1 MAEERLG
8 ASFSI
13 DVTQLKAG
21 LAQANRLIKESKS
34 EFKAA
39 AAGMDNWSKSE
50 AGLTAKLKSLNQIA
64 DVQGKT
70 VEALQSEYDRLIE
83 EGLDPTSAQAVK
95 LRTDINNQTAAFNST
110 QKEIEKYSQELED
123 LQKSSGD
130 AGDSAD
136 DLADSIDDAA
146 DAADSASG
154 GFGAMTVALG
164 NLVADGIR
172 MCVDALKDFISGTI
186 EAGKNFDSAMSNVAA
201 LSGATAEE
209 LDMLRQ
215 TAKDFGASTKFSAS
229 EAADALSYMALAGW
243 DANQSADALG
253 GVLDL
258 AAASNMDLAQASDM
272 VTDYMSAFNIEAKD
286 SAYFADLLAY
296 AQANANTTVAGLGE
310 AFKNSAANMNA
321 AGQDIETT
329 TALLSMMANQGLKG
343 SEAGT
348 ALSAVLRDMTHKM
361 QDGKIAIGDTTVA
374 VMDANGNYR
383 DLTDILK
390 DVEAATA
397 GMGDAEKAAALSSTF
412 TSDSIKG
419 LNLILNDGV
428 DNAAAFEDELRK
440 SGGTASEM
448 AKIMQDNLGGDLT
461 SLSSKFEG
469 VQIMLYEKFEPALR
483 KGVEALSGLL
493 DAVNFVVDHSTEFI
507 AALAA
512 MGAGIA
518 TYIAYTTAIKVMK
531 DGWMALEIVQKAV
544 AASQA
549 VLNAVMSAN
558 PIGLVVAAVAA
569 LVAGFVVLWNKS
581 EGFRKFWVDLW
592 NKIKK
597 AAKPVIDW
605 LVKAFKDAWA
615 WIQKAWG
622 KAVTF
627 FSNIWNGIKKAF
639 STVQSFFSSIFSGAW
654 NAIKAIWNVVTGYF
668 SNIWNTIKAIFSVV
682 QAVLSGDFQGAWNAI
697 KNIVNQWV
705 SYFQGIWDGIKNVF
719 SSVATWFSGIFSN
732 AWAAIKNAFSGF
744 GDFFGGLWET
754 VKSKFTSF
762 GSVLGDAIGGAVKAG
777 INSAITLI
785 ENTINSAIGL
795 INSAIGLINKIPG
808 VSVGTVATITLPRLA
823 KGGVVNRATAAVIG
837 EDGAEAVMPLE
848 NNTGW
853 IKMLAKE
860 IAAEQQSSSVVVN
873 QTNNYSQAHS
883 RYEIYKSKQQTA
895 AAVRLALAGVK

>member
-1 MAEERLG
+1 MADERLG

-21 LAQANRLIKESKS
+21 LAQANRLIRESKS

-50 AGLTAKLKSLNQIA
+50 AGLNAKLKSLNQIA

-70 VEALQSEYDRLIE
+70 VNALQEEYDRLIA

-110 QKEIEKYSQELED
+110 QKEIEKYTQELED
-123 LQKSSGD
+123 LQNASDETAD
-130 AGDSAD
+130 ATD
-136 DLADSIDDAA
+136 DLGDSIDNAA
-146 DAADSASG
+146 DAADDASG
-154 GFGAMTVALG
+154 GFTVMKGALA
-164 NLVADGIR
+164 NLAADGIR

-186 EAGKNFDSAMSNVAA
+186 DAGKTFDSSMSNVAA
-201 LSGATAEE
+201 LSGATEQE
-209 LDMLRQ
+209 LSMLRD
-215 TAKDFGASTKFSAS
+215 TAKEYGATTKFSAS
-229 EAADALSYMALAGW
+229 EAADALGFMALAGW
-243 DANQSADALG
+243 DANQSAAALG

-272 VTDYMSAFNIEAKD
+272 VTDYMSAFNMEAKD

-296 AQANANTTVAGLGE
+296 AQAHANTTTQGLGE

-348 ALSAVLRDMTHKM
+348 ALTAVMRDLTAKM
-361 QDGKIAIGDTTVA
+361 KDGKIAIGDTSVE

-390 DVEAATA
+390 DVETATN
-397 GMGDAEKAAALSSTF
+397 GMGDAEKAAALSTTF

-419 LNLILNDGV
+419 LNLILNAGV
-428 DNAAAFEDELRK
+428 DNAADFEEQLRN
-440 SGGTASEM
+440 SGGAASEM
-448 AKIMQDNLGGDLT
+448 AAIMQDNLGGDLT

-493 DAVNFVVDHSTEFI
+493 DAVGFVVDHSTEFI
-507 AALAA
+507 TAIAA

-518 TYIAYTTAIKVMK
+518 AYVGYTTALKVMRE
-531 DGWMALEIVQKAV
+531 GWMALEVVQKAV
-544 AASQA
+544 AAGQA
-549 VLNAVMSAN
+549 ILNAVMAAN
-558 PIGLVVAAVAA
+558 PIGLVIAAIAA

-581 EGFRKFWVDLW
+581 EGFRKFWIDLW

-605 LVKAFKDAWA
+605 LVKAFKDAWN
-615 WIQKAWG
+615 WIQNAW
-622 KAVTF
+622 KNAVTF
-627 FSNIWNGIKKAF
+627 FTNIWNGIKNAFASVKAYF
-639 STVQSFFSSIFSGAW
+639 SNTFSGAW
-654 NAIKAIWNVVTGYF
+654 NAIKNIWNVVIGYF
-668 SNIWNTIKAIFSVV
+668 ANIWNTIKGIFSVV

-697 KNIVNQWV
+697 RGIVDQWV
-705 SYFQGIWDGIKNVF
+705 SYFSNIWNGIKNVF
-719 SSVATWFSGIFSN
+719 STVATWFSNIFSN
-732 AWAAIKNAFSGF
+732 AWTAIKNAFSGV
-744 GDFFGGLWET
+744 GEFFGGLWT
-754 VKSKFTSF
+754 TIKSKFTDF
-762 GSVLGDAIGGAVKAG
+762 GTKIGNAVGGAVKSA
-777 INSAITLI
+777 INSAIATI
-785 ENTINSAIGL
+785 ENAINGAIRL
-795 INSAIGLINKIPG
+795 INGAIKMINKLPG
-808 VSVGTVATITLPRLA
+808 VSVGTVSTVSLPRLA
-823 KGGVVNRATAAVIG
+823 KGGVVNQATAAVIG

-848 NNTGW
+848 KNTGW
-853 IKMLAKE
+853 IKKLAKE
-860 IAAEQQSSSVVVN
+860 IAAEQPQSVVVN
-873 QTNNYSQAHS
+873 QTNHYAQAHS
-883 RYEIYKSKQQTA
+883 RFEIYKSKQQTA
-895 AAVRLALAGVK
+895 AAVRLALAGVH